1 MSSTVSSVFSS
12 IRQIAAA
19 MLRGSE
25 SGQEKAGRKIEVVVH
40 NSTTLDGE
48 VISRKTRRCHYKGL
62 QALL

>member
-1 MSSTVSSVFSS
+1 MSSAVSSVFSS

-48 VISRKTRRCHYKGL
+48 VISRKTRRC
-62 QALL
+62 